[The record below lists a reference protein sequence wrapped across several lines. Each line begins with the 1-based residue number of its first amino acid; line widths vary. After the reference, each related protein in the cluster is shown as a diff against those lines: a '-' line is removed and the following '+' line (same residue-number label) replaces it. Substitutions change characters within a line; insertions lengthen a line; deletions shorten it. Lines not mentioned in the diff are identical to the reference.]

1 MKRRSKGDVQWTL
14 PSRKRPIAYST
25 KAVSDLIVVLSQR
38 YETIQDVYDNIVYD
52 DAAKRILKIYIDR
65 GYGAVRAR
73 DYFN

>member
-52 DAAKRILKIYIDR
+52 YDAKRILKIYIDC
-65 GYGAVRAR
+65 GYGTVRAR

>member
-52 DAAKRILKIYIDR
+52 YGAKRILKIYIDR
-65 GYGAVRAR
+65 GYGVVRAR